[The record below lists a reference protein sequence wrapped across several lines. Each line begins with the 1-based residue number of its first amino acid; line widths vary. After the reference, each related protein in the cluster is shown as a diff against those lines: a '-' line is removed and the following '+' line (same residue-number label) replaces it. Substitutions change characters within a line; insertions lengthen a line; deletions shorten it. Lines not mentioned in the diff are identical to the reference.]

1 MGAERRGRVIRGL
14 SVVGQP
20 RRYRR
25 GEELGMGASDSPGKP
40 FDISKRDVWDAW
52 LKVKENQGAPG
63 VDGCSVAD
71 FEKDLKNNLYKVW
84 NRMSSGSY
92 FPPPVRAVDIAKPHG
107 DGMRTL
113 GIPTVA
119 DRIAQTAVAKHRE
132 ERVEP
137 IFHPDSDG
145 DRPGRSAH
153 DAVQTARRRCWQ
165 YDWVIDLRHP
175 GVLRHRA
182 VAARPGR
189 GRGAHRRR
197 LGAVRPGVAR
207 RPAAA
212 PGRDEDPAVTE
223 NPAGL

>member
-20 RRYRR
+20 RQELA
-25 GEELGMGASDSPGKP
+25 GEELGMGVPESSGKP

-63 VDGCSVAD
+63 VDGQSIAD

-92 FPPPVRAVDIAKPHG
+92 FPPPVRAVEIAKPHG

-119 DRIAQTAVAKHRE
+119 DRIAHTVVAKHLE
-132 ERVEP
+132 ERVERISTP
-137 IFHPDSDG
+137 TPTATAPGARRTRRSR
-145 DRPGRSAH
+145 RPG
-153 DAVQTARRRCWQ
+153 D
-165 YDWVIDLRHP
+165 
-175 GVLRHRA
+175 
-182 VAARPGR
+182 
-189 GRGAHRRR
+189 GA
-197 LGAVRPGVAR
+197 GSTTG
-207 RPAAA
+207 
-212 PGRDEDPAVTE
+212 
-223 NPAGL
+223 